1 MATTSII
8 SYNLANLLLHVQT
21 TQLPQTH
28 TYDPLSRHLTI
39 SKHNN
44 KSSLF
49 SSNGS
54 TLCVATTYSARPQV
68 NKQRSKSYFKAV
80 QAIPETAEGFL
91 SFFPADTPWYAWAG
105 AAMIAVPLAI
115 QRIVKL
121 TNEVE
126 AVADG
131 IGDIADTVG
140 KVADQIDKAADDL
153 VEKLPEGKLKEVIE
167 QVDDLAEATSRE
179 AQKLE
184 DLMDKVEEMSNEM
197 EEFIVEHSKKEPANI
212 TSEKK

>member
-8 SYNLANLLLHVQT
+8 SYNLTNLLLHVQT

-28 TYDPLSRHLTI
+28 TYDPLSPHLTI

-44 KSSLF
+44 QSSLF

-54 TLCVATTYSARPQV
+54 TLCVARPQV
-68 NKQRSKSYFKAV
+68 NKHRSKSYFKAV

-153 VEKLPEGKLKEVIE
+153 VEKLPEGKLKEIIE

-179 AQKLE
+179 AQKVE